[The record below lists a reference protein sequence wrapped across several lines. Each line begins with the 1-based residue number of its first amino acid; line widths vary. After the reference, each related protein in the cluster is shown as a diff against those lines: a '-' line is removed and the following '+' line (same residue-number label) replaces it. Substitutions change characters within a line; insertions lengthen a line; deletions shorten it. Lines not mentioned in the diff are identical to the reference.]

1 MIADRRQRS
10 FGTKRAAYVA
20 ADVNSATWDRAERGE
35 AIRGDR
41 LRQIVRTLW
50 PETDGDPTLV
60 LSPVGHSGHDRY
72 VAAPGETVE
81 VPRAVLED
89 IMRAI
94 EEMRADIRGM
104 KERDT

>member
-1 MIADRRQRS
+1 
-10 FGTKRAAYVA
+10 
-20 ADVNSATWDRAERGE
+20 
-35 AIRGDR
+35 
-41 LRQIVRTLW
+41 
-50 PETDGDPTLV
+50 LV